1 MDIAP
6 LDWFILGA
14 YLVII
19 TGIGLFVGLRVRQ
32 SGDYFLG
39 GRRFGPWLM
48 IGQSFGVG
56 THAEMPVA
64 LAGAVYSIGASAI
77 WFQWKNLFITPF
89 YWIMAPIFRRIR
101 RTTMAEFTEDRYG
114 SWMGAI
120 YIVFALCFFII
131 NTGSMLKGAGKVIS
145 QAAGGTVD
153 ANEIVVA
160 MTVMFILYSF
170 VGGLIAAAWTDLFQG
185 ALIILLSFMLIPL
198 GWTVVGGLDGMK
210 ASLEP
215 FRFSLATPS
224 GIGPWVILMLTVNGL
239 VGIMAQPHQLATVG
253 TGRDERTCRIGM
265 LFGNFVKRVCTV
277 GWALVGLIVA
287 AMVAQGLADGASL
300 GDPENAFG
308 FACRQLLF
316 PGALGLLIASI
327 LAANMSTCSAFL
339 VSSGALFTEGL
350 YRRRLVPGRPDRH
363 YLWIGRISGFVITML
378 GVLYALFL
386 IQSVL
391 YTFLLTE
398 TLATFVGIS
407 ILGGIIWP
415 RANRWGALASL
426 LTALTTNF
434 LLYYVTGQRL
444 DHWDANVFLAALLAG
459 IGALVVVS
467 LVTPPEPAESLS
479 SFFGRLQVPSDEPG
493 PITAPGDVDNPLPP
507 GAAFPHH
514 RSAETRRPGTTVFDV
529 EPAGHA
535 AAALATDRPLLL
547 VNLLRL
553 RAAAAGRGWR
563 AYRED
568 LGGFVLGWAMV
579 LALVAATIG
588 FLSGGEIPNP

>member
-1 MDIAP
+1 MNIAP
-6 LDWFILGA
+6 LDWTILAA
-14 YLVII
+14 YLVLI
-19 TGIGLFVGLRVRQ
+19 TAIGLFVGARVRQ
-32 SGDYFLG
+32 SGEYFLG

-48 IGQSFGVG
+48 VGQSFGVG

-64 LAGAVYSIGASAI
+64 LAGAVYSVGASAI

-89 YWIMAPIFRRIR
+89 YWIMAPVFRRIR

-170 VGGLIAAAWTDLFQG
+170 VGGLVAAAWTDLFQG
-185 ALIILLSFMLIPL
+185 FLIIVLSFMLVPL
-198 GWTVVGGLDGMK
+198 GWAVVGGLDGMK

-224 GIGPWVILMLTVNGL
+224 GIGPWVIAMLTVNGL
-239 VGIMAQPHQLATVG
+239 VGIMAQPHMLATVG
-253 TGRDERTCRIGM
+253 TGRDERTCRVGM

-277 GWALVGLIVA
+277 GWALVGLVVA
-287 AMVAQGLADGASL
+287 AMVAQGHADAAAL

-327 LAANMSTCSAFL
+327 LAANMSSCSAFL

-350 YRRRLVPGRPDRH
+350 YRRRLVPGRQDRH
-363 YLWIGRISGFVITML
+363 YLWVGRFSGFAITML

-426 LTALTTNF
+426 VTALATNF
-434 LLYYVTGQRL
+434 LLYGLTGQRL
-444 DHWDANVFLAALLAG
+444 DHWDANVFLAALVAG
-459 IGALVVVS
+459 IAALVVVS
-467 LVTPPEPAESLS
+467 LATPPEPAPALA
-479 SFFGRLQVPSDEPG
+479 SFFGRLQVPSDETG
-493 PITAPGDVDNPLPP
+493 PVTAPADVDRPMPH
-507 GAAFPHH
+507 GAPIP
-514 RSAETRRPGTTVFDV
+514 RRGSADTASGVATVFDV
-529 EPAGHA
+529 GGPAAVGA
-535 AAALATDRPLLL
+535 STERPLLL
-547 VNLLRL
+547 VNALRL
-553 RAAAAGRGWR
+553 RQGARGQGWR

-568 LGGFVLGWAMV
+568 LGGFTLGWAMV
-579 LALVAATIG
+579 LALVIATAA
-588 FLSGGEIPNP
+588 FLAS